1 MLPNLLIV
9 GPPKSGT
16 TALRNILNQHPD
28 VFTVPKEIH
37 FFDENFKK
45 GIEWYEKFFDGWKG
59 EKIVTEKT
67 PAYFYDRDAPERV
80 KKILPNV
87 KLIFIFRNP
96 VRRAYSHYWHNV
108 RIGAE
113 ERNFEKAIE
122 DELKTYDTFDI
133 KYRRFSTHSKEWEK
147 KDSGIFR
154 YIGIS
159 AYSVFLKKWLSFF
172 GRKKCYFMLLENLSE
187 EMEKIIEFLEI
198 KEYQFIIKRHNV
210 GGAPRSRI
218 LIKVFSK
225 IGYIPKISEFILH
238 KINTTEY
245 PSMKEETRQKLQRYF
260 EPYNKELEKLTGLD
274 LSEWEK

>member
-1 MLPNLLIV
+1 
-9 GPPKSGT
+9 
-16 TALRNILNQHPD
+16 
-28 VFTVPKEIH
+28 VPKEIH